1 MKTNNFKIL
10 SLLVLF
16 TGTISCSEDVF
27 LEGNLDLQ
35 TETRG
40 ASGFEEI
47 ASNGDFNVMVRS
59 GDSYSVEVRAES
71 NLLSYIETDVVDKTL
86 KIRTRGV
93 RRLEKNY
100 PIDVYITTPALNGLS
115 ISGSGMITTDPFT
128 SSRFMIAISGSGN
141 IDTDI
146 SADIIKANVSG
157 SGTIFLKGD
166 APSGEFVIS
175 GSGKIRSYDFE
186 LRNCE
191 AVISGSGEMYVN
203 VSEIIDARISGSGKV
218 FYINYPVIHT
228 SISGSG
234 GVFDRN

>member
-1 MKTNNFKIL
+1 MKTNNLLVL

-16 TGTISCSEDVF
+16 AGTISCEEDVF

-71 NLLSYIETDVVDKTL
+71 NLLSYIETDVVNNTL

-100 PIDVYITTPALNGLS
+100 PIDVYITTPVLNGLS
-115 ISGSGMITTDPFT
+115 ISGSGMITTDPFA
-128 SSRFMIAISGSGN
+128 SNRFMIAISGSGN

-146 SADIIKANVSG
+146 SADILKANVSG
-157 SGTIFLKGD
+157 SGTIFLKGE
-166 APSGEFVIS
+166 ATSGEFVIS

-186 LRNCE
+186 QHNCE
-191 AVISGSGEMYVN
+191 AIISGSGEMYVN
-203 VSEIIDARISGSGKV
+203 VSETIDARISGSGKV
-218 FYINYPVIHT
+218 FYINHPVVHT
-228 SISGSG
+228 NISGSG